1 MAATP
6 GQVIIL
12 NEINTRLNQRLHLVL
27 RGYRIV
33 EFSHSDDVINW
44 LENCKANN
52 QRVVAVIV
60 LGGEI
65 IPFVEWFITGDIPL
79 FIVSDDSGFDRN
91 LKQELKAISV
101 NENVIFC
108 RNGEQLEAVL
118 MELD

>member
-12 NEINTRLNQRLHLVL
+12 NEINTPLNQRLHLVL

-52 QRVVAVIV
+52 QRIAAVIV
-60 LGGEI
+60 LGSEI
-65 IPFVEWFITGDIPL
+65 VPFVQRFVTVDIPL
-79 FIVSDDSGFDRN
+79 FIVRDDSGFDRD
-91 LKQELKAISV
+91 LEQELKEISV

-118 MELD
+118 MELG